1 MFVFLTLRSGAR
13 DFFSNK
19 QFFGAK
25 FCGGCFDVCIV
36 FCLWWCANFFFWP
49 SLARFAALSVGVV
62 WRFFVKLWNTKIEQI
77 RTLTE

>member
-36 FCLWWCANFFFWP
+36 FCLWWCAKFFSGP
-49 SLARFAALSVGVV
+49 RSLVSPLLV
-62 WRFFVKLWNTKIEQI
+62 WVLCGDFLVKLWNTKIEQI